1 MTEVTEKIPRSPK
14 TWFTYLILAI
24 YGYCLNVAGPVVTYL
39 KTELNLSYTAS
50 SVHTSA
56 FALGIVLV
64 GLFGGALLSKLNY
77 WQSIGLGALGLGI
90 GSLLVTQGH
99 TPMLTITGLFVM
111 GLVGTL
117 ILATYPAVLD
127 EEMGK
132 YALIG
137 ISEANTL
144 SSVFASVAPLIL
156 GFFAGTAL
164 TWRPGLLIVTS
175 LAFLIGLWLLI
186 SSRGSKPQELPQTES
201 PVSGKLSRRFWLLW
215 SALVVAVSIEFCTI
229 YWSGNYIQQVLF
241 IPQAQAT
248 QIVSSFLLGMVV
260 GRFLGSR
267 LMLRIRSRTLLIA
280 ALLLAASGFAIFWS
294 AASTLAIIIGLA
306 LMGLGVANL
315 YPVILALA
323 MGSAGDLKALAGS
336 RSTLASGTAILL
348 LPFALGSTADQVGIR
363 AAFLVVAVL
372 IVVLT
377 GLLLYISRRKEDD

>member
-1 MTEVTEKIPRSPK
+1 MTEIIEKIHRSPK
-14 TWFTYLILAI
+14 VWFAYLILAI
-24 YGYCLNVAGPVVTYL
+24 YGYCLNVAGPVVSYL

-64 GLFGGALLSKLNY
+64 GLFGEALLSKLNY
-77 WQSIGLGALGLGI
+77 WQSIGLGAVGLGV
-90 GSLLVTQGH
+90 GGLLVTQGH
-99 TPMLTITGLFVM
+99 TPALTITGLFVM

-132 YALIG
+132 YASIG

-164 TWRPGLLIVTS
+164 TWRPGLLIVTI
-175 LAFLIGLWLLI
+175 LAFLIGIGLLI
-186 SSRGSKPQELPQTES
+186 SSSGSRPHGLQPTER
-201 PVSGKLSRRFWLLW
+201 PISGKLSRRFWLLW
-215 SALVVAVSIEFCTI
+215 SALVVAVSIEFCMI
-229 YWSGNYIQQVLF
+229 YWSGNYIQQVSL

-248 QIVSSFLLGMVV
+248 QIVSAFLLGMVV

-267 LMLRIRSRTLLIA
+267 LMLRMRSRTLLIV
-280 ALLLAASGFAIFWS
+280 ALLLSASGFALFWS
-294 AASTLAIIIGLA
+294 AASTLTIIIGLA

-323 MGSAGDLKALAGS
+323 MSSAGDLKALAGS

-348 LPFALGSTADQVGIR
+348 LPFALGSAADQVGIHL
-363 AAFLVVAVL
+363 AFLVVALL
-372 IVVLT
+372 IVVLA
-377 GLLLYISRRKEDD
+377 GLLLYISRRKEAD